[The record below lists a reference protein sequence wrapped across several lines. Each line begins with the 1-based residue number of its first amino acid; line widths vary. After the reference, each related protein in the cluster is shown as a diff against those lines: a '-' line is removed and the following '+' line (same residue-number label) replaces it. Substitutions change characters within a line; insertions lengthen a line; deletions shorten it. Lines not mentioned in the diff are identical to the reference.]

1 MTFFLA
7 LDGWTSG
14 AHKSIWN
21 FTILTPH
28 RKEYLHT
35 LSDLS
40 IDSHTS
46 KFLAERIKEVINIV
60 GKEKF
65 SAIVSDNASN
75 VKKAREMIQEEF
87 PSIQNV
93 RCIAHCV
100 NLLACDIVSHNF
112 ADRLL
117 TKVNTIA
124 SYFRNTSRSGNNW
137 LLIYKL

>member
-1 MTFFLA
+1 
-7 LDGWTSG
+7 
-14 AHKSIWN
+14 
-21 FTILTPH
+21 
-28 RKEYLHT
+28 

-46 KFLAERIKEVINIV
+46 KFLAERIKEVINKV

-75 VKKAREMIQEEF
+75 VIKAREMIQEEF

-124 SYFRNTSRSGNNW
+124 SYFRNTSRSGNN
-137 LLIYKL
+137 

>member
-1 MTFFLA
+1 M
-7 LDGWTSG
+7 
-14 AHKSIWN
+14 
-21 FTILTPH
+21 
-28 RKEYLHT
+28 
-35 LSDLS
+35 SDLS

-46 KFLAERIKEVINIV
+46 KFLAERIKEVINKV

-100 NLLACDIVSHNF
+100 ACDIVSHNF

-117 TKVNTIA
+117 TRVNTIA
-124 SYFRNTSRSGNNW
+124 SYFKNTSRSGNS
-137 LLIYKL
+137 

>member
-1 MTFFLA
+1 
-7 LDGWTSG
+7 
-14 AHKSIWN
+14 
-21 FTILTPH
+21 
-28 RKEYLHT
+28 

-124 SYFRNTSRSGNNW
+124 SYFRNTSRSGNNN
-137 LLIYKL
+137 

>member
-1 MTFFLA
+1 M
-7 LDGWTSG
+7 
-14 AHKSIWN
+14 
-21 FTILTPH
+21 
-28 RKEYLHT
+28 
-35 LSDLS
+35 SDLS

-46 KFLAERIKEVINIV
+46 KYFAEKIKKVIDRIRN
-60 GKEKF
+60 EKF
-65 SAIVSDNASN
+65 SAIVSDNAAN
-75 VKKAREMIQEEF
+75 VKKAHEIIKEEF

-124 SYFRNTSRSGNNW
+124 LYFRNTSRSGNN
-137 LLIYKL
+137 